1 MRPHTL
7 HKPRSSLPIIVENRR
22 QRLFALNL
30 DFPICPTR
38 DLDNGIDDGGVVL
51 VGVERDV
58 VPERDGVAFVQQP
71 DSPVEGVAG
80 EGHVDDVGAVVDS
93 PAHGLGDL
101 RVGVLS
107 PFAEADRDREHRRL
121 GRRADDARTAARAAP
136 GGASTTTIE
145 ASITS
150 IMELVNLDRS
160 DPTALHE
167 QVAAQIRRSIADGEA
182 KPGERLPPAKDL
194 AAVMGVNTNTVLRAL
209 RSLRDEG
216 LLK

>member
-7 HKPRSSLPIIVENRR
+7 HKPRSSLPIIVEDRR

-80 EGHVDDVGAVVDS
+80 AD
-93 PAHGLGDL
+93 
-101 RVGVLS
+101 
-107 PFAEADRDREHRRL
+107 FAEADCAVVEFAIAWAGVCAGCWVGVVAFGGRTGRFGWSFVSWRFQWT
-121 GRRADDARTAARAAP
+121 GRRSGVDCCCKSGDEE
-136 GGASTTTIE
+136 S
-145 ASITS
+145 
-150 IMELVNLDRS
+150 M
-160 DPTALHE
+160 
-167 QVAAQIRRSIADGEA
+167 RR
-182 KPGERLPPAKDL
+182 
-194 AAVMGVNTNTVLRAL
+194 VHC
-209 RSLRDEG
+209 EG
-216 LLK
+216 FE